1 MSYDE
6 DNIFAKIIRKEIACE
21 KIFEDDEVL
30 CFKDINPQATIH
42 VLVIPKKPYISF
54 SDFVNRATA
63 DEISSFFKKI
73 KIIIDKLS
81 LENQGYGIISNHGQ
95 DANQEVPHFHVH
107 ILGGENVGPIRKRW
121 AY

>member
-1 MSYDE
+1 MSYDK

-54 SDFVNRATA
+54 SDFVNRANA
-63 DEISSFFKKI
+63 DEISSFFRKT

-81 LENQGYGIISNHGQ
+81 LENQGYRIISNHGQ
-95 DANQEVPHFHVH
+95 DANQEVPHFHLH
-107 ILGGENVGPIRKRW
+107 ILGGENVGPIIKR
-121 AY
+121 